1 MFLWKALGGLTWR
14 CRLVVKMFKS
24 FSESKAMVSVEIWA
38 IPALGS
44 SSVSWD
50 TFFQCPIFCL
60 FILFTGFSR
69 RECWRGWPFPSPVD
83 HVWSELSTMTRPS
96 WVALM
101 LGKIEGGRRRGR
113 QRMRWLDGITDMSL
127 SKLWELVMDREAW
140 RAAVHGGH
148 KESDTTERLTW
159 TEILSRYL
167 LPRSLKSVISLDSRL
182 CPWEEQWR

>member
-1 MFLWKALGGLTWR
+1 MKEMEECQWYAMFLWKALGGLTWR

-83 HVWSELSTMTRPS
+83 HVWSELSTMTRLS
-96 WVALM
+96 WVAPHGMAHSFTESPRAVIHVIVLVSF
-101 LGKIEGGRRRGR
+101 LWLWFSFWRLWDRSSCFFYLSSDGRG
-113 QRMRWLDGITDMSL
+113 
-127 SKLWELVMDREAW
+127 
-140 RAAVHGGH
+140 
-148 KESDTTERLTW
+148 
-159 TEILSRYL
+159 
-167 LPRSLKSVISLDSRL
+167 
-182 CPWEEQWR
+182 